1 MCRRPDQVPKR
12 AGIKKSWI
20 GLPCFR
26 SIAGKMCIGRDGDFF
41 PDFGAETEVFW
52 DLTRIVRELR
62 GTGRTIE
69 GMVNAD
75 GTKKRNTIISVCS
88 VFRQRVLAESALR
101 IRPVVDQPP
110 PAFISPG
117 TRTESNVV
125 RSIDMGV

>member
-1 MCRRPDQVPKR
+1 
-12 AGIKKSWI
+12 
-20 GLPCFR
+20 
-26 SIAGKMCIGRDGDFF
+26 MCIGRDGDFF

-88 VFRQRVLAESALR
+88 VFR
-101 IRPVVDQPP
+101 
-110 PAFISPG
+110 
-117 TRTESNVV
+117 
-125 RSIDMGV
+125 